1 MVKKEFVELYYEE
14 NNISSREEAKKHVE
28 MFLKTME
35 KALLQNDT
43 LIFRGLGTFN
53 VKTVQKSN
61 PVNPKTHE
69 PVETTPRTTV
79 RFKCGKK
86 IEQVLAG
93 RKKAEEKNKFQNKL
107 CLRRQGLFFKN
118 KKS

>member
-1 MVKKEFVELYYEE
+1 MVKKEFVELYYAE
-14 NNISSREEAKKHVE
+14 NNVNSREEAKKHVE

-35 KALLQNDT
+35 KALMQNET

-53 VKTVQKSN
+53 VKTVQKKN

-69 PVETTPRTTV
+69 PVSTAPRTTV

-86 IEQVLAG
+86 LEQLLASRKKRRG
-93 RKKAEEKNKFQNKL
+93 RKSSSN
-107 CLRRQGLFFKN
+107 
-118 KKS
+118 